1 LFPRQQT
8 EISIVIEYLI
18 DKLLQVV
25 ELAFEKLIALVV
37 MLIYSETITFVRRF
51 MVGLHVEEE
60 EEVTWRR

>member
-37 MLIYSETITFVRRF
+37 MLIYSKTITFVRRF
-51 MVGLHVEEE
+51 MVGLHVDDE
-60 EEVTWRR
+60 EEVSWRI

>member
-25 ELAFEKLIALVV
+25 ELAFEKLIALVA

>member
-51 MVGLHVEEE
+51 MVGLHVEDE